1 MFEPSATGHEQSG
14 PENVVYPE
22 IRTTVVMAVVRPMP
36 DSLIQKVKYLISN
49 LLFNISIEISV

>member
-1 MFEPSATGHEQSG
+1 MFEPSATGHELLG